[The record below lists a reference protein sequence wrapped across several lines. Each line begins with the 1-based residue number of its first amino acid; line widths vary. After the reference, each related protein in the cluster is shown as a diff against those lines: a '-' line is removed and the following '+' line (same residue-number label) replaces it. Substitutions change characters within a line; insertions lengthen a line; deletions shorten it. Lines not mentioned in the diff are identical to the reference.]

1 MTSVPATTKI
11 NVHVVDD
18 DEPIRD
24 SLAWLLE
31 GHGMRVST
39 FKDAET
45 YLASAAA
52 AKIEPNTCLLLD
64 VRMPGMSGVQLHDA
78 LLQRGTV
85 LPVIFLTGHG
95 DVAMAVEAVKR
106 GAFHFV
112 EKPFSEDYLVPLIYR
127 AIDEG
132 SKRQSETAGDDAVQK
147 RLALLTPREREVL
160 NMIVEGKPNKT
171 IAANMA
177 ISGKTVEGHRAHIM
191 EKLNARNAAEL
202 VHLVL
207 RAKR

>member
-1 MTSVPATTKI
+1 VIASAI

-18 DEPIRD
+18 DDAIRD
-24 SLAWLLE
+24 SLTWLLE
-31 GHGMRVST
+31 GHGMRVSS
-39 FKDAET
+39 FKDGET
-45 YLASAAA
+45 YLAA
-52 AKIEPNTCLLLD
+52 AKLESNTCLLLD

-78 LLQRGTV
+78 LLQRGIDV
-85 LPVIFLTGHG
+85 PVIFLTGHG

-112 EKPFSEDYLVPLIYR
+112 EKPFTEDYLVSLIHR

-147 RLALLTPREREVL
+147 RLAGLTPREREVL

-171 IAANMA
+171 IAATLA

-202 VHLVL
+202 VHIVL
-207 RAKR
+207 RARR

>member
-1 MTSVPATTKI
+1 MATMNAI
-11 NVHVVDD
+11 NVHIVDD
-18 DEPIRD
+18 DEAVRD
-24 SLAWLLE
+24 SIKWLLE
-31 GHGMRVST
+31 GHGMRV
-39 FKDAET
+39 FT
-45 YLASAAA
+45 YNDGDSYLSACTLAKPDINA
-52 AKIEPNTCLLLD
+52 CLLLD

-78 LLQRGTV
+78 LLLRGYIV
-85 LPVIFLTGHG
+85 PVIFLTGHG

-112 EKPFSEDYLVPLIYR
+112 EKPFTEDYLVSLIQR

-132 SKRQSETAGDDAVQK
+132 SKRQSETAGDDAIQK
-147 RLALLTPREREVL
+147 RLAGLTPREREVL
-160 NMIVEGKPNKT
+160 DMIVEGKPNKT
-171 IAANMA
+171 IAATLT

-207 RAKR
+207 RARR

>member
-1 MTSVPATTKI
+1 MTLPAQTPI
-11 NVHVVDD
+11 HIHVVDD
-18 DEPIRD
+18 DDAIRD
-24 SLAWLLE
+24 SLSWLLE
-31 GHGMRVST
+31 GHGMRVT
-39 FKDAET
+39 TYKDAEA
-45 YLASAAA
+45 YLAKPAA

-78 LLQRGTV
+78 LLQRGHA

-112 EKPFSEDYLVPLIYR
+112 EKPFTEDYLVQLIHR
-127 AIDEG
+127 AIAEG
-132 SKRQSETAGDDAVQK
+132 NKQQTATADDDAIQK
-147 RLALLTPREREVL
+147 RLAILTPREREVL

-171 IAANMA
+171 IAATLL

-207 RAKR
+207 RAKP